1 MLLLENIAKKFGPAQ
16 VLNNIN
22 LCVNSSSR
30 TAIVGPSGSGKT
42 TLLRLIAGFE
52 IPDSGRIILN
62 DRPLF
67 AGYHFVPPHQR
78 KIGFVPQ
85 EGALFPHLSVAKNIA
100 WGLRG
105 SSKEIQM
112 QVAAL
117 MERVA
122 LDHNLA
128 KRWPHEISGGQQQRV
143 ALARALAQKPALM
156 LLDEP
161 FSALDAGL
169 RNATRKATAELLTAA
184 GVASILVTHDQNEA
198 LSFATQIAVI
208 SQGRFAQVGRPIDV
222 YSRPVDQETALFLG
236 DAILLSGHIRDG
248 KVCTALGE
256 IEVPDALADGGHTIM
271 LRPEQLR
278 IEPCHGRHPDAVAT
292 IIHSDFSGF
301 YSTLTLR
308 VNASDQTITV
318 KVVTHADLQ
327 PGMRVKVVTSGPAVI
342 VN

>member
-1 MLLLENIAKKFGPAQ
+1 MLLLENISKKFGTAQ

-22 LCVNSSSR
+22 LSVTSGSR

-67 AGYHFVPPHQR
+67 TGESFVPPHHR

-85 EGALFPHLSVAKNIA
+85 EGALFPHLSVAKNIS
-100 WGLRG
+100 WGLKG
-105 SSKEIQM
+105 TSKEIER
-112 QVAAL
+112 QVHAL
-117 MERVA
+117 MELVA
-122 LDHNLA
+122 LDQSLA

-169 RNATRKATAELLTAA
+169 RNATRKATAELLTEA

-208 SQGRFAQVGRPIDV
+208 SQGSFAQTGRPIEV
-222 YSRPVDQETALFLG
+222 YSNPINQETALFLG
-236 DAILLSGHIRDG
+236 DAILLPGQIRDA
-248 KVCTALGE
+248 KVYTALGD
-256 IEVPDALADGGHTIM
+256 IDVPDAPADGSHTVM

-278 IEPCHGRHPDAVAT
+278 IEPCHARQSDAVAT
-292 IIHSDFSGF
+292 IMHIDFSGF
-301 YSTLTLR
+301 SSTLTLLI
-308 VNASDQTITV
+308 NASVQTITV
-318 KVVTHADLQ
+318 KVVTRADLR
-327 PGMRVKVVTSGPAVI
+327 PGILVNVLISGSAVI